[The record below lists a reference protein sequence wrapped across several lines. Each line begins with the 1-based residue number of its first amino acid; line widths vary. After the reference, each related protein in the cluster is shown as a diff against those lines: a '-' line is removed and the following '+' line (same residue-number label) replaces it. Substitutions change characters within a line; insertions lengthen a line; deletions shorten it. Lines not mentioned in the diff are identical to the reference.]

1 MKDARDTKHRV
12 AGAIQWQDGLILA
25 VLAGIVLILVGTLG
39 WESARPAPLT
49 PHPNL
54 LAVSHWFDP
63 VFFQYNLVLLA
74 ASVLVIPFVTFSYV
88 HTMMGRKERRL
99 QRELPESRRGEIQ
112 ERLRSR
118 VAFSAYLGSVS
129 LNMLIVLLG
138 TSIILLFKPVP
149 SSEFDGVDFSRGAN
163 VLMMGPFIELFHSHP
178 HEYYLHLMRS
188 LCAFQFGFLGAYIY
202 FIGMLARAYFTL
214 DLTPQTFM
222 DGTLRMICASALA
235 LVISFHP
242 GIHGTIVPPSPSS
255 PDAPVPSAHPT
266 EPQASAPG
274 EPAAS
279 ATSPNGNS
287 GNTSSSSP
295 ESSEDGVHPASQVTW
310 SLSLLPILSF
320 VFGFFPKWALLGL
333 RHLTLKLL
341 QSFGP
346 ERASIGQYRAL
357 PLSALAGMSHMHE
370 ARLEREGF
378 DNIENFSTADPV
390 SLAVSTGFRYPQ
402 LVEWISAA
410 WLATHLRE
418 DYPEFVRRTG
428 ITTRDELVLFLTRW
442 NGSLS
447 NAVDLLAQDPSSSP
461 TIKVKLTVLSTLLCP
476 EKK

>member
-1 MKDARDTKHRV
+1 MKETRHEKHRV
-12 AGAIQWQDGLILA
+12 AGQIRWHEWLMLS
-25 VLAGIVLILVGTLG
+25 VLVGIVLILIGALG
-39 WESARPAPLT
+39 WESTRPAPPF
-49 PHPNL
+49 PHSDF

-74 ASVLVIPFVTFSYV
+74 VSVLVMPFVTLSYV
-88 HTMMGRKERRL
+88 HTMMRRKERRL
-99 QRELPESRRGEIQ
+99 KRELPEHRRGEIE

-118 VAFSAYLGSVS
+118 VAFSTYLGSVS

-138 TSIILLFKPVP
+138 ASIILLFKPVP
-149 SSEFDGVDFSRGAN
+149 SPGLHGVDFSRGAN
-163 VLMMGPFIELFHSHP
+163 VLMMGPFIELFHSQP

-222 DGTLRMICASALA
+222 DGTLRMICSSVLA

-242 GIHGTIVPPSPSS
+242 WIHGTVETPSLPSP
-255 PDAPVPSAHPT
+255 DMTAPSAQQADSQRTTPDGPTSSTAGPNHPT
-266 EPQASAPG
+266 E
-274 EPAAS
+274 
-279 ATSPNGNS
+279 NI
-287 GNTSSSSP
+287 SSSQP
-295 ESSEDGVHPASQVTW
+295 ESSESDAWPATPVTW

-333 RHLTLKLL
+333 RHMTLKML
-341 QSFGP
+341 QGLGP
-346 ERASIGQYRAL
+346 KHTTTGQYRAL
-357 PLSALAGMSHMHE
+357 PLSLLAGMSYMHE

-378 DNIENFSTADPV
+378 DNIENFSTADPF
-390 SLAVSTGFRYPQ
+390 SLALSTGFTYPQ
-402 LVEWISAA
+402 LVEWVSAA

-428 ITTRDELVLFLTRW
+428 ITTRDELVLFLTRMD
-442 NGSLS
+442 GTLS
-447 NAVDLLAQDPSSSP
+447 DAVDQLTQDPSSSQ
-461 TIKVKLTVLSTLLCP
+461 TMKVKLAVLGTLLYP
-476 EKK
+476 DK